1 MSAQERSNGSGCA
14 SSNEAWKQANNKQ
27 KKNPCIHGL
36 QIFEKSKDI
45 KGLGSSLTL
54 ASCLVVVFEQLGV
67 YKELISIIK
76 PFDALHLKKEDLA
89 PIGAFRPPPNM
100 NLER

>member
-1 MSAQERSNGSGCA
+1 MPR
-14 SSNEAWKQANNKQ
+14 NEATDLDVHLRMKLGSKPITNNIC
-27 KKNPCIHGL
+27 CIHGL

-54 ASCLVVVFEQLGV
+54 ASSLVVVFEQLGV
-67 YKELISIIK
+67 YKELISIVK
-76 PFDALHLKKEDLA
+76 PFDALHLKKEDLD